1 MAAVELKIF
10 GCEKHLSQIVH
21 LTDFLKTNL
30 TKLAVKKGQKTGFLR
45 PISWKI
51 TPANEKKRKNRKS
64 EEEEREW
71 REKAM
76 VTFLAFVFAASYTP
90 SPMFPCSAPRG
101 PGYRHIGHIRSI
113 RKQTF

>member
-1 MAAVELKIF
+1 MF
-10 GCEKHLSQIVH
+10 GCGKHILQIVH

-51 TPANEKKRKNRKS
+51 TPAKEKERKNRKS

-71 REKAM
+71 REEAM
-76 VTFLAFVFAASYTP
+76 VTFLAFIFAASYTP
-90 SPMFPCSAPRG
+90 PLMFPCSAPRG

-113 RKQTF
+113 QKQTF